1 MFLKRK
7 FFPFFFEE
15 IFSSLPFLFLV
26 FLVFMLLYL
35 VPSFFVIFACQCS
48 HASFPI
54 SVFYWYPYSL
64 KLFSFFWKSALFVFC
79 DFFFSS
85 IWGWILIYQFCFTQE
100 KIDFTQPLFYAQNY
114 FSCFTFFLQVLSFF
128 HFFVSLF
135 VHFYFLS
142 FLFLYLIFLFAIF
155 LLFNLFLIQKNIL
168 FLSKNIFYFLF
179 AKIFYSKIFFSF

>member
-128 HFFVSLF
+128 IFSYL
-135 VHFYFLS
+135 
-142 FLFLYLIFLFAIF
+142 FLFTFIFCLFCFYIWFFYLRFFYYLI
-155 LLFNLFLIQKNIL
+155 
-168 FLSKNIFYFLF
+168 YF
-179 AKIFYSKIFFSF
+179 